1 MTEERKGRDG
11 MTDVSIVSCGSYDR
25 AEVKSALRQ
34 VLAPLGG
41 LDWVREGM
49 TVAVKANLVAALRPE
64 KAATTHPAMLAAL
77 TELLR
82 ERGARVVIGDSPGGV
97 FNIIYVN
104 RVYAAAGLKEAE
116 EAGAELNRDFTEKQ
130 SANPEGRVL
139 KELTYTA
146 WLDQADAIIDF
157 CKLKAHGMMGMSGA
171 AKNMFGV
178 VPGTM
183 KPEYHFRFPDHEDF
197 ADMIVDLDE
206 RFRPRLCLADAVIG
220 MEGNGPTAGTPR
232 MLGFV
237 AAAES
242 PHRLD
247 QVCAGILGL
256 EEDAVPTLR
265 AAKRRGLIPP
275 SAAQLTVSGDP
286 AAFVAR
292 GFRHVAETRSLLFAG
307 DGKNPFL
314 RVFSAFAGKALRT
327 KPKVAKAECV
337 GCGVCRNTCP
347 AKAVTIVRGKA
358 VIDRSACI
366 RCFCCQEF
374 CPRGA
379 MKVHRTLLA
388 RVAGRV

>member
-1 MTEERKGRDG
+1 MTEERKERDG
-11 MTDVSIVSCGSYDR
+11 MTDVSIVPCGSYDR
-25 AEVKSALRQ
+25 AEVKSALRR

-49 TVAVKANLVAALRPE
+49 TVAVKANLVTALRPDR
-64 KAATTHPAMLAAL
+64 AATTHPAMLAAL

-97 FNIIYVN
+97 YNSIYVN

-116 EAGAELNRDFTEKQ
+116 EAGAELNRDFGETHAE
-130 SANPEGRVL
+130 NPDGKVL
-139 KELTYTA
+139 KELTYTS
-146 WLDQADAIIDF
+146 WLDGADAVIDF
-157 CKLKAHGMMGMSGA
+157 CKLKSHGMMGMSGA
-171 AKNMFGV
+171 AKNMFGAI
-178 VPGTM
+178 PGTM

-197 ADMIVDLDE
+197 ADMLVDLDE
-206 RFRPRLCLADAVIG
+206 RFRPRLCLADAVVG

-232 MLGFV
+232 KLGFV
-237 AAAES
+237 AASES

-265 AAKRRGLIPP
+265 AAKRRGLIPQ
-275 SAAQLTVSGDP
+275 SAADLSVSGDP
-286 AAFVAR
+286 SAFAVKD
-292 GFRHVAETRSLLFAG
+292 FRLVAESRSLLFAG
-307 DGKNPFL
+307 DGKSPFL
-314 RVFSAFAGKALRT
+314 RAFSAFAGRVLRT
-327 KPKVAKAECV
+327 RPKVAKDECV

-347 AKAVTIVRGKA
+347 AKAITIEKGKA

-374 CPRGA
+374 CPKGA
-379 MKVHRTLLA
+379 MKVHRTALA
-388 RVAGRV
+388 RLAGKI